1 MGFIKEVYSN
11 NRAGLVVAFGRG
23 QTNQNYFNGN
33 VIEEAMAHFNMYL
46 KGNELYIRTE
56 DEAAIADLGIKA
68 SEAVD
73 FRESVDNIISALSDE
88 QALEAVVLFPEWK
101 IDTTYEE
108 NARVRYEN
116 KLYRVLQAH
125 TSQENW
131 KPNIAYSLF
140 AALLIDEENNTI
152 QEWVQPDSTNG
163 YKNGDKVIH
172 NEMYWVSTSD
182 DNVWMPGEVGAPWME
197 YIPTWENG
205 VAYGLG
211 QKVIFEGVIYYSL
224 IENNTQNPTDPNY
237 WMEAVNKEGDSDNG
251 ITEIKEWEQPGAGN
265 AYMIGDKVKFE
276 EEIYES
282 LIDNNVWSPA
292 TYPAGWNK
300 I

>member
-1 MGFIKEVYSN
+1 MGFIKEVYAN
-11 NRAGLVVAFGRG
+11 NRAGLVVAFGR
-23 QTNQNYFNGN
+23 NINSSNYFNGN
-33 VIEEAMAHFNMYL
+33 NIEDAMSYFNMYL

-56 DEAAIADLGIKA
+56 DEIAIADLGIKA

-73 FRESVDNIISALSDE
+73 FRESVDNVISVLTDE
-88 QALEAVVLFPEWK
+88 QAIEAVVLFPEWK
-101 IDTTYEE
+101 VDTTYEV
-108 NARVRYEN
+108 NMRVRYEN

-182 DNVWMPGEVGAPWME
+182 DNIWMPGEVGAPWAE
-197 YIPTWENG
+197 YIATWQNG

-237 WMEAVNKEGDSDNG
+237 WMEAVNKEGDSDSG
-251 ITEIKEWEQPGAGN
+251 ITEIKEWEQPSAGN